1 MLIHKSLQSHQLYIP
16 VKTGMLIHKSL
27 QSHQLYIPV
36 KTVMLIGLQIVV
48 LINNLWRNYACF

>member
-1 MLIHKSLQSHQLYIP
+1 MLIHKSLQSLYIP